1 MNGDFEYI
9 RFRPFHLPSM
19 QASADFNAEGGHGLR
34 DCLGAMDRARRAI
47 E

>member
-1 MNGDFEYI
+1 MYGDTEYI

-19 QASADFNAEGGHGLR
+19 QASADFNAQGGHGFR
-34 DCLGAMDRARRAI
+34 NRLGAMDRARWTI